1 MNERGNRKELLGIV
15 TSDKMQNTIVVKV
28 ESFSK
33 HAAYK
38 RIIRRAK
45 KFKVH
50 DEEKKAKVGDR
61 VKIVETRPISKDKRW
76 RLVEVL
82 K

>member
-1 MNERGNRKELLGIV
+1 MNERGNRKELIGVV
-15 TSDKMQNTIVVKV
+15 TSDKMTNTIVVKV
-28 ESFSK
+28 ESFAKNSD
-33 HAAYK
+33 YK
-38 RIIRRAK
+38 KIIRRVK

-50 DEEKKAKVGDR
+50 DEEKKAKTGDR
-61 VKIVETRPISKDKRW
+61 VKIIETRPISKDKKW